1 MTKQKFVNKVYK
13 NALQNQFTV
22 WILKYIVCSEKSY
35 AKTEIAA
42 DWKLVF
48 KLNYTDCLQRVQ
60 RNR

>member
-1 MTKQKFVNKVYK
+1 MTKIIFVNKVYE

-22 WILKYIVCSEKSY
+22 KILKYFVCSEKSY

-48 KLNYTDCLQRVQ
+48 TLN
-60 RNR
+60 